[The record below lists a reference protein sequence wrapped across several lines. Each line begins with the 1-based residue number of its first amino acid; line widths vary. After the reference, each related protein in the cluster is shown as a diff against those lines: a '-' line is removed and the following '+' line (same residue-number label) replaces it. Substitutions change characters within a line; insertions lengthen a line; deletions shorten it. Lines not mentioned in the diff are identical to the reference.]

1 MRIPKRKSEQ
11 DRLLLQ
17 GDEPIYLTK
26 SGIEKLKRTI
36 DAIKRD
42 IPAIRE
48 ELIATREMGD
58 LSENAGYQIAKSK
71 LRSMQSRLFTLEE
84 RLKHVVEIDQS
95 SGSKTAQIGT
105 TVKIALDSGTFTYEI
120 VGSLESSPQQGRIS
134 YTSPLGSALI
144 GKAQNDSFIYQINGE
159 NYTGKL
165 LEIS

>member
-17 GDEPIYLTK
+17 GDEPIYLTT
-26 SGIEKLKRTI
+26 SGIAKLKRTI
-36 DAIKRD
+36 EKIKKEM
-42 IPAIRE
+42 PVVKE

-84 RLKHVVEIDQS
+84 RLKHVIEIDQS
-95 SGSKTAQIGT
+95 HGSQTVQIGS
-105 TVKIALDSGTFTYEI
+105 TVTIESPLGIFTYEI

-134 YTSPLGSALI
+134 YSSPLGASMI
-144 GKAQNDSFIYQINGE
+144 GKTKNDEFSYQMNGSLF
-159 NYTGKL
+159 TGKITD
-165 LEIS
+165 IS